1 MAIWRFEDRVP
12 KIGEGT
18 FIAPTADVIGDVTIG
33 KNCYVGP
40 GAIIRGDYGTII
52 IGDETSIQENVVIHA
67 RPNDVTKI
75 GSRVTLGHGC
85 IVHNCVI
92 EDEVVVGMRAVVTD
106 YCTVKKWAVIGEG
119 AVVPNSKIVE
129 EGDIV
134 VGVPAKPVGNIH
146 DETKKEIKQKLAW
159 YKDKYVE
166 MARRYLADNAFE
178 KIS

>member
-1 MAIWRFEDRVP
+1 MAVWRFEDRIP

-33 KNCYVGP
+33 KNCYIGP
-40 GAIIRGDYGTII
+40 GAIIRGDYGTVV
-52 IGDETSIQENVVIHA
+52 IGDATSVQENVVIHA
-67 RPNDVTKI
+67 RPNDITRI

-106 YCTVKKWAVIGEG
+106 YAVVKKWAVVGEG
-119 AVVPNSKIVE
+119 AVVPNNKVVE

-146 DETKKEIKQKLAW
+146 DESKRKIKEGLAM

-166 MARRYLADNAFE
+166 MARRYLTKGAFE
-178 KIS
+178 RID